1 MKNFHLFLLP
11 ADRTGSQVCKMWQH
25 IYVGLK
31 LWSGGKF
38 LSESSNINNS
48 TPKSDFEPFI

>member
-1 MKNFHLFLLP
+1 MKNLHLFLLP